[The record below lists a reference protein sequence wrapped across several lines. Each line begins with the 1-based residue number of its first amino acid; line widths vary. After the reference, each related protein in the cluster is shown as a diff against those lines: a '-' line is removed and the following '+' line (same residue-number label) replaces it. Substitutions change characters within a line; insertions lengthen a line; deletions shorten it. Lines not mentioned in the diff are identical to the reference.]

1 MNLPRI
7 RPARTPDVRAI
18 RGLID
23 EYSSD
28 GHLLAKAAVTIFED
42 IQEFVVVEVDGE
54 VVGCGA
60 LHVMWEDLA
69 STNRRCRRDA
79 RAVGYRLDDRY

>member
-23 EYSSD
+23 EYSGD
-28 GHLLAKAAVTIFED
+28 GHLLAKAAVTIYED

-54 VVGCGA
+54 VVG
-60 LHVMWEDLA
+60 LSLIHI
-69 STNRRCRRDA
+69 
-79 RAVGYRLDDRY
+79 

>member
-23 EYSSD
+23 EYSGD

-42 IQEFVVVEVDGE
+42 IQEFVVVGF
-54 VVGCGA
+54 
-60 LHVMWEDLA
+60 L
-69 STNRRCRRDA
+69 
-79 RAVGYRLDDRY
+79 Y